1 MVFALLLSVFL
12 SCVNNYPKPP
22 KKVYNE
28 KEMVQL
34 YSELLVANEW
44 LIYYTGKNILGKNI
58 DTDTSF
64 RNRIFKDLKADIE
77 KFQKSI
83 EYYDENPAL
92 QTRIFDSVYNVVNR
106 MEATPFNEDS
116 LMLDVDAEYKPEDFR
131 KFRERYLNR
140 K

>member
-1 MVFALLLSVFL
+1 
-12 SCVNNYPKPP
+12 
-22 KKVYNE
+22 
-28 KEMVQL
+28 MVQL
-34 YSELLVANEW
+34 YSELLIANEW

-64 RNRIFKDLKADIE
+64 RNRIFKDLKVDIE

-131 KFRERYLNR
+131 KFRERYLN
-140 K
+140 KK